1 MKPAWEC
8 CSVTQA
14 RHSIQLAGD
23 SVSLSPGDTNGAL
36 YGRGI
41 PDTVAG
47 SLLMQGCGLRGPAG
61 HVAEELG
68 PQVRKSSSSPRGDS
82 AGWCQ
87 GCPGCCPSSSWPLQ
101 RRIWLPLYQHGRD
114 VAAEL
119 KPLVRG
125 TWPKPKG
132 WALLEQQPGRCKEH

>member
-8 CSVTQA
+8 CSVMQA
-14 RHSIQLAGD
+14 RHSVQLAGD

-82 AGWCQ
+82 AGWVPGLPWLLPQ
-87 GCPGCCPSSSWPLQ
+87 QLLALAERDLASPVPARLGCGSGAQAPHEG
-101 RRIWLPLYQHGRD
+101 H
-114 VAAEL
+114 AAEAQRL
-119 KPLVRG
+119 DTAGAAAR
-125 TWPKPKG
+125 
-132 WALLEQQPGRCKEH
+132 QM